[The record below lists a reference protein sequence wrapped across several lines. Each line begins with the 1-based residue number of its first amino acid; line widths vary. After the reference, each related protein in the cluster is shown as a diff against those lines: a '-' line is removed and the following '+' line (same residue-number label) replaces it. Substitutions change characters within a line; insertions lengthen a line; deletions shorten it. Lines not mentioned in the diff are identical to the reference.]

1 MALRTRSRMS
11 SDTYPLPFTTSETV
25 LRDTPAFFATSRMP
39 TMIAPSPLSLFY
51 RCMLTCLPRNI
62 TFIYILSNLFDSP
75 ATKYSFL
82 VSTPAEVKAFSSGL
96 VWSNAITSVA
106 SGLAALMAV
115 ALRFLSRYSATVRVT

>member
-39 TMIAPSPLSLFY
+39 TMIASSPSSLFY
-51 RCMLTCLPRNI
+51 HCMFTCLPRNI

-75 ATKYSFL
+75 VCISL
-82 VSTPAEVKAFSSGL
+82 DGGTPNFIS
-96 VWSNAITSVA
+96 I
-106 SGLAALMAV
+106 M
-115 ALRFLSRYSATVRVT
+115 